1 MPGIGAMRNNRRTGG
16 DGGGSRREQFWLED
30 SQVFLTSVASGQDD
44 DPYMDSFWV
53 HTFQQTDGSGSWT
66 KVLADKDLSLIHI

>member
-1 MPGIGAMRNNRRTGG
+1 MPGIGEMRNNHRTGR

-44 DPYMDSFWV
+44 DPYMYSF
-53 HTFQQTDGSGSWT
+53 
-66 KVLADKDLSLIHI
+66 